1 MLIPVLVH
9 FIPETYSLVI
19 HPLQVLISRQ
29 PPGLMLLSLD
39 LGDLCSVSSSKAAWP
54 KEVIYAICK
63 RQSKITALYLLF
75 HKATQEIYEK
85 SISVA
90 AEL

>member
-1 MLIPVLVH
+1 
-9 FIPETYSLVI
+9 
-19 HPLQVLISRQ
+19 
-29 PPGLMLLSLD
+29 MLLSLD
-39 LGDLCSVSSSKAAWP
+39 QEIFVPFLTLTLMA

-63 RQSKITALYLLF
+63 KGSKITTLYLGF